1 MSTIDNNMYL
11 LNAMSEQNSKYLT
24 YFNRKLGRKPNLFLT
39 VMYSNDALSAYY
51 RFISRKT
58 SLSKKELE
66 AIALTVSQQNKA
78 MYCLSIAHHR

>member
-1 MSTIDNNMYL
+1 MYL

-51 RFISRKT
+51 RFIRERPLCQKRS
-58 SLSKKELE
+58 
-66 AIALTVSQQNKA
+66 
-78 MYCLSIAHHR
+78 